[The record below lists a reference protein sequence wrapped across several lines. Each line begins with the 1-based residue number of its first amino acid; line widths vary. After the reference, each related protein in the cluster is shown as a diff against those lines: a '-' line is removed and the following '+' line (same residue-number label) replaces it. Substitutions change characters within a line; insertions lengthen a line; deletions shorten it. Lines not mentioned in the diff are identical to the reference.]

1 MSNVWWY
8 TVCIYES
15 GHPYLIFMT
24 TTIKQ
29 QLYAIHD
36 NYHQTA
42 ATKWVFGLVW
52 VHGASKRRHQQQQ
65 IWESVSGSA
74 TPPHTHTHTPTHP
87 HTHPPTHPP
96 TQTHTPFFSAPS
108 TLFTWQCH
116 AVQQVESTCCLLSI
130 IHTHKF
136 QSITLLQT
144 NSANEYDRMQH
155 VSRFLLLLVS
165 AWIQIRWSLT

>member
-87 HTHPPTHPP
+87 PTHPHKHTHP
-96 TQTHTPFFSAPS
+96 S
-108 TLFTWQCH
+108 
-116 AVQQVESTCCLLSI
+116 
-130 IHTHKF
+130 
-136 QSITLLQT
+136 
-144 NSANEYDRMQH
+144 
-155 VSRFLLLLVS
+155 FLLLPHCLPDS
-165 AWIQIRWSLT
+165 AMLFSKWSLLAACYLSYTRTNSRALLYCKPTAQMNTTECSTSHVFSSS